1 MTHLDIGNMIDPE
14 ETAWFCLNEGPLLPG
29 MLGTHYEQAL
39 STEEAVTET
48 LRISMRGT
56 PTELRAIIFRLEEIC
71 RQVRLYE
78 EQGLG
83 APIYLRA
90 FPPDGYDPL
99 YSRLFQAELRAKA
112 GGLALEEYGNLTLDL
127 VITRQNAFDGIEQP
141 LMLSNSAGS
150 GLIAALKNR
159 DDGLAAGNDNY
170 FWVQT
175 DTLSTDLPAPM
186 RLQVTNAGSS
196 PLAQLLVG
204 AYHHPNRP
212 DKPPLV
218 LEGEHAEEGVE
229 VPAAD
234 ASNGAYAQF
243 TLTRGAWQALAS
255 WQLTHTMLEAFDG
268 RLYLPILRCYNPFS
282 SGVLQFRV
290 ALSFP
295 GLPPAL
301 GTTLYQSPAVNAVE
315 DQGYLLLAPL
325 RLPFGTRQLD
335 VQPAPLRFTVQG
347 YAPGSGSLTLNIDDI
362 LLLPLDDFVEFSS
375 SVGLPAGASLID
387 DAFMQKTFTL
397 ANYKEMRTHQRLG
410 DYFTLPPGETSW
422 FFFFQVNAQGL
433 APIDLPISVQ
443 AWYRQRRQIL

>member
-1 MTHLDIGNMIDPE
+1 MANIAIGNLIDPE
-14 ETAWFCLNEGPLLPG
+14 ETAWLYLNEGPLPPG
-29 MLGTHYEQAL
+29 ILGTRYDSVTA
-39 STEEAVTET
+39 SEATVTET
-48 LRISMRGT
+48 LLISLRGSVAD
-56 PTELRAIIFRLEEIC
+56 LRGVISHLEILC
-71 RQVRLYE
+71 RQIWLYE
-78 EQGLG
+78 LEGLG
-83 APIYLRA
+83 APIYLRVI
-90 FPPDGYDPL
+90 PPDNYDPL
-99 YSRLFQAELRAKA
+99 YSRLLHAELHTSSGA
-112 GGLALEEYGNLTLDL
+112 LASEEHGNLTLEL
-127 VITRQNAFDGIEQP
+127 IITRQNAFDGIEQP

-150 GLIAALKNR
+150 GLTAALKNR
-159 DDGLAAGNDNY
+159 DDNLAVGNDNY
-170 FWVQT
+170 FFVYT
-175 DTLSTDLPAPM
+175 DALGTDLPAPM
-186 RLQVTNAGSS
+186 RLQITNAGSN

-204 AYHHPNRP
+204 AYHAPNHP
-212 DKPPLV
+212 DKPPLI
-218 LEGEHAEEGVE
+218 LEGEHADEGVE

-268 RLYLPILRCYNPFS
+268 RLYLPILRCYNPFP

-295 GLPPAL
+295 GLPPSL

-325 RLPFGTRQLD
+325 RLPFGTRLLD
-335 VQPAPLRFTVQG
+335 VQPAPLRFTLQG

-422 FFFFQVNAQGL
+422 FFFFQVNTQGL

>member
-1 MTHLDIGNMIDPE
+1 MANIAIGNLIDPD
-14 ETAWFCLNEGPLLPG
+14 ETAWLYLNEGPLPPG
-29 MLGTHYEQAL
+29 ILGTRYEPVTA
-39 STEEAVTET
+39 SEATVTET
-48 LRISMRGT
+48 LLISLRGSVA
-56 PTELRAIIFRLEEIC
+56 ELRGVISHLEILC
-71 RQVRLYE
+71 RQIWLYE
-78 EQGLG
+78 LEGLG
-83 APIYLRA
+83 APIYLRVI
-90 FPPDGYDPL
+90 PPDNYDPL
-99 YSRLFQAELRAKA
+99 YSRLLHSELHTPPGA
-112 GGLALEEYGNLTLDL
+112 LASEEHGSLTLEL
-127 VITRQNAFDGIEQP
+127 IITRQNAFDGIEQP

-150 GLIAALKNR
+150 GLTAALKNR
-159 DDGLAAGNDNY
+159 DDNLAVGNDNY
-170 FWVQT
+170 FFVYT
-175 DTLSTDLPAPM
+175 DALGTDLPAPM

-196 PLAQLLVG
+196 PLAKLLVG

-218 LEGEHAEEGVE
+218 LEGEHADEGVE

-325 RLPFGTRQLD
+325 RLPFGMRLLD
-335 VQPAPLRFTVQG
+335 VQPAPLRFTLQG

-422 FFFFQVNAQGL
+422 FFFFQVNTQGL